1 MNFIGMTTYRASG
14 YGLRVKPSGVKS
26 YIVQY
31 RQDGR
36 SHRITIGRHGVLT
49 AEEARKL
56 ARQNL
61 GSVSQGK
68 NPAEERKSRRQAP
81 NMSMLCDDYLERHAR
96 PNKRPKSV
104 HDDVLMLDGVI
115 LPKLGAKK
123 VASITRRDIET
134 PLHGMK
140 QTPYKANRVGAL
152 LSKMFSL
159 AVAWNWRADNPVLG
173 IEKFQEEKRD
183 HWLQEDDLKR
193 LSVALDMH
201 SNQKCASIIRL
212 LLLTGARKSEVMNLT
227 WDQIDSDRCVWTKPA
242 HTTKQKRTEHIPL
255 SAEALAVL
263 DEVRSQPW
271 CDAIHVFPGDVPGRS
286 VKCIKRFW
294 DDMRTKADLG
304 PTRIHDL
311 RHTYASHLV
320 SGGVSLAIV
329 GRLMGH
335 TQPQTTQRYAHFAD
349 DPLREAT
356 GMFGK
361 KLNHRE
367 YLSYSS
373 LATSK

>member
-1 MNFIGMTTYRASG
+1 WDDDISG
-14 YGLRVKPSGVKS
+14 FGLRVKPSGVKS
-26 YIVQY
+26 YLVQY

-81 NMSMLCDDYLERHAR
+81 TMRMLCDDYLERHAR

-115 LPKLGAKK
+115 LPILGAKK

-134 PLHGMK
+134 LLHGMK

-173 IEKFQEEKRD
+173 IEKFQEEKRER
-183 HWLQEDDLKR
+183 WLQEDELKR

-201 SNQKCASIIRL
+201 WNQKCASIIRL
-212 LLLTGARKSEVMNLT
+212 VLLTGARKSEVMNLT
-227 WDQIDSDRCVWTKPA
+227 WDQIDSRRGVWTKPA
-242 HTTKQKRTEHIPL
+242 HTTKQKRIEHIPL
-255 SAEALAVL
+255 SAEALTVL
-263 DEVRSQPW
+263 DEVRSEPW
-271 CDAIHVFPGDVPGRS
+271 CDAIHVFPGDAPGKS

-294 DDMRTKADLG
+294 DDIRTKADLG

-329 GRLMGH
+329 GRLLGH

-361 KLNHRE
+361 KLNHR
-367 YLSYSS
+367 
-373 LATSK
+373 